1 MEDKQNQ
8 QFSIVLPEQNEQ
20 NLQNEYDS
28 NQNRNV
34 DKIQQKSNFSPNNK
48 ISASNFKGV
57 EICNLVKTETVFK
70 QNEILLTEHSSIP
83 HQNIKNVF
91 GDDQRERAVNV
102 KCLKIQRMEYFI
114 QQLQLQL
121 LKEKLNKSFLNE
133 AVFFLEVSVNSLKG
147 LGEQTYR
154 LRRIYQDFKTLDK
167 NLIQENNVKKL
178 NLNLPHFPFQKDP
191 KNLFDKEIFLK
202 IGEYLQTLCQNSK
215 IVDTDTFWQFFEI
228 SSNFHQGV
236 VKVKETFIKKRSGG
250 RFKKQCRGSCHTW
263 SVRYLAITSEG
274 LMYSK
279 TNRGINS
286 NIREILLFD
295 QNFNMEYG
303 KFQTG
308 KEQGI
313 VITTSTRKVRL
324 ECYSQFHFY
333 DVLAACKEAISLSPY
348 IEIHR
353 FDSFAPERKDAEC
366 KWFVDGYDYFKDLYY
381 DLKNAKSS
389 VYITD
394 WWLSPENY
402 LLRPVGEV
410 TNQES
415 RLDRV
420 LQSLGEKGVSIMII
434 LYKEPTIALTLDSAH
449 TKQHLKSLSNNIV
462 IMRHPDYILPFLW
475 SHHEKMVII
484 DQQIGYLGGL
494 DLCYGRFDTQNH
506 HLSDLPVA
514 QESEQFVFF
523 PGIDYSNARYKDF
536 ENVKNHT
543 VSNID
548 RQKQIRMPWHDVAMK
563 IVGEP
568 VKDMVRH
575 FIQYWNFC
583 KVDIY
588 SKDQKNIAQIIPK
601 KLKQQEEDQK
611 NKKPQLSK
619 MKNKLQGVLSTFTK
633 KMKNKLNI
641 LDSND
646 KLSNQQMQ
654 NETMKGQPG
663 QRRFIQYLAELKK
676 IPSEKNLQNFEHQ
689 DQEQQELI
697 QPEKNKDISIFQST
711 QPQEAFTENSKIV
724 NQGKPNS
731 NTMEKRNSIK
741 ESEIII
747 NKTDMF
753 EQKMQKIKRTQT
765 NIAFMIEEMS
775 EVDSEIQNNGNRT
788 QQQQNGQIK
797 LNTVPKSVSI
807 EQMEGIDEFLEGEN
821 INPLNQYN
829 SKMPNCSKFKNQE
842 IQIEIKPQTLQ
853 VVELKKKESKTLKK
867 IFQRRQKRED
877 SNSYKVLT
885 IGINLIEKIDN
896 LTDKEEEI
904 NFFQFN
910 DDDKNI
916 KVSEIIDQAQL
927 LSNNNAA
934 NNANSINPNTIS
946 NNFGIVKKPS
956 LWKTKVQE
964 KLMIEKRL
972 PLLQS
977 QATNIVTQNI
987 KNDELNQ
994 FYQIKYEAE
1003 QIEKSKINL
1012 NFVRYDQSG
1021 SCKCQMLR
1029 SGSSWSLGLKPDH
1042 TELSIQIAYIQLIA
1056 QAQSFIYIENQFFIS
1071 CTAGSVVKN
1080 QIAQAL
1086 IDRILLADKK
1096 GEDFFVCV
1104 VMPLLPGFAGEV
1116 NDSNAAV
1123 MKCQLHWEYF
1133 TISRG
1138 GGSIYEV
1145 LKQHVKDP
1153 FKYIRFFGLRNHGVL
1168 NNTPYSEIIYVHSK
1182 LMIVDDKFVIIGSA
1196 NINDRSMCGTR
1207 DSEIAMIVE
1216 DTKKVSCRL
1225 NGKYVMLNQFAH
1237 TFRMSLYQEHFGLT
1251 EQQAEDPLNSQL
1263 LSLISERAKK
1273 NTEIYREVFRC
1284 YPDDQVTYLNQLEPW
1299 QKERKQENY
1308 FQLKDEIK
1316 GHAVEL
1322 PLDFLKNENLNF
1334 TIRQKEYFVPVQSF
1348 LQATWKAIQ
1357 HSFTFFIC

>member
-1 MEDKQNQ
+1 MMGDKQSQ
-8 QFSIVLPEQNEQ
+8 QVSIFLPEQNGQ
-20 NLQNEYDS
+20 NLYHDQNQP
-28 NQNRNV
+28 QNKNI
-34 DKIQQKSNFSPNNK
+34 DKIRQQESTFSPNKK
-48 ISASNFKGV
+48 IATSVKQSNFKGV
-57 EICNLVKTETVFK
+57 EQSNIVRTETGIK
-70 QNEILLTEHSSIP
+70 QNEILFTEHSGVP
-83 HQNIKNVF
+83 HQNIKSGVQ
-91 GDDQRERAVNV
+91 DEQRERAVNV

-121 LKEKLNKSFLNE
+121 LKEKLKQSFLNE
-133 AVFFLEVSVNSLKG
+133 AVFFLEVSVYSLKG

-154 LRRIYQDFKTLDK
+154 LRRIYQDFKTLEK
-167 NLIQENNVKKL
+167 NLIQENNTKKL
-178 NLNLPHFPFQKDP
+178 NMNLPPFPFQKDP

-202 IGEYLQTLCQNSK
+202 IGEYLQVLCQNSK

-250 RFKKQCRGSCHTW
+250 RFKKQCRGCCHTW

-279 TNRGINS
+279 SNRGLNS

-308 KEQGI
+308 KEMGI

-366 KWFVDGYDYFKDLYY
+366 KWFVDGFDYFKDLYY

-420 LQSLGEKGVSIMII
+420 LQSLGEKGVNIMII

-506 HLSDLPVA
+506 HLSDLPVP
-514 QESEQFVFF
+514 EQNEQMVFF
-523 PGIDYSNARYKDF
+523 PGIDYSNARQKDF

-563 IVGEP
+563 VVGEP

-588 SKDQKNIAQIIPK
+588 SKDKKNIAQIIPK
-601 KLKQQEEDQK
+601 KHKQQEEDQK

-619 MKNKLQGVLSTFTK
+619 MRNKLQGVISTFTK
-633 KMKNKLNI
+633 KMKNKLNL

-646 KLSNQQMQ
+646 KLNNQQMQ

-663 QRRFIQYLAELKK
+663 QRRFMQYLAELKK
-676 IPSEKNLQNFEHQ
+676 IPSEKNLQNIENQ
-689 DQEQQELI
+689 DQEQQKLI
-697 QPEKNKDISIFQST
+697 QPEKNKDNISKHENT
-711 QPQEAFTENSKIV
+711 QQQQQQQQQQQLNYNSKD
-724 NQGKPNS
+724 
-731 NTMEKRNSIK
+731 KRNSIRD
-741 ESEIII
+741 SEIII
-747 NKTDMF
+747 DKADVF
-753 EQKMQKIKRTQT
+753 EQKMQKIKKTQT

-775 EVDSEIQNNGNRT
+775 EVDSEIQSSKIKV
-788 QQQQNGQIK
+788 QQQQNAHLK
-797 LNTVPKSVSI
+797 VNAVPESISI
-807 EQMEGIDEFLEGEN
+807 EQMEGIEEFFEGEN
-821 INPLNQYN
+821 INPIIRYN
-829 SKMPNCSKFKNQE
+829 NKMPNCSKLKIQE
-842 IQIEIKPQTLQ
+842 IKNELEPEELQ
-853 VVELKKKESKTLKK
+853 VVQLQKKESKTLKK
-867 IFQRRQKRED
+867 IFARKKNRAD
-877 SNSYKVLT
+877 SNSEKVIT

-896 LTDKEEEI
+896 LTDDDEEI

-910 DDDKNI
+910 GNDQNI
-916 KVSEIIDQAQL
+916 QVSEIIEQGQPI
-927 LSNNNAA
+927 SNNNAA
-934 NNANSINPNTIS
+934 NNANNINPNSIS
-946 NNFGIVKKPS
+946 LNNTGVVKKPS

-964 KLMIEKRL
+964 KLTSVKKS
-972 PLLQS
+972 PQLQS
-977 QATNIVTQNI
+977 QTTN
-987 KNDELNQ
+987 L
-994 FYQIKYEAE
+994 YEAE

-1153 FKYIRFFGLRNHGVL
+1153 FKYIKFFGLRNHGVL

-1216 DTKKVSCRL
+1216 DTKKVSCKL

-1251 EQQAEDPLNSQL
+1251 ESEAEDPLNPQL

-1299 QKERKQENY
+1299 QKERKPENY
-1308 FQLKDEIK
+1308 NELKDQIK

>member
-1 MEDKQNQ
+1 MEDKQSQ
-8 QFSIVLPEQNEQ
+8 QFSIVLPEQNGQ
-20 NLQNEYDS
+20 NFQNDQNS
-28 NQNRNV
+28 AQNRNF
-34 DKIQQKSNFSPNNK
+34 DKTKQESNFSPNKK
-48 ISASNFKGV
+48 IAANRKQSNFKGV
-57 EICNLVKTETVFK
+57 EISNLVKTETAIK
-70 QNEILLTEHSSIP
+70 QNEILFTEHSSVP
-83 HQNIKNVF
+83 HQNIKSVV
-91 GDDQRERAVNV
+91 GDEQRERAVNV

-133 AVFFLEVSVNSLKG
+133 AVFFIEVSVYSLKG

-154 LRRIYQDFKTLDK
+154 LRRIYQDFKNLDK
-167 NLIQENNVKKL
+167 NLIQENNSKKL
-178 NLNLPHFPFQKDP
+178 NLSLPQFPFQKDP
-191 KNLFDKEIFLK
+191 KNLFDKSVFLK
-202 IGEYLQTLCQNSK
+202 IGEYLQILCQNAK

-250 RFKKQCRGSCHTW
+250 RFKKQCRGCCHTW

-279 TNRGINS
+279 SNRGQNS

-313 VITTSTRKVRL
+313 VINTSTRKVRL

-420 LQSLGEKGVSIMII
+420 LQSLGEKGVNIMII

-506 HLSDLPVA
+506 HLCDLPVS
-514 QESEQFVFF
+514 QETEQTVFF
-523 PGIDYSNARYKDF
+523 PGIDYSNARFKDF

-563 IVGEP
+563 VVGEP

-601 KLKQQEEDQK
+601 KYKQQEEDQK

-646 KLSNQQMQ
+646 KLNNQQMQ

-663 QRRFIQYLAELKK
+663 QRRFMQYLAELKK
-676 IPSEKNLQNFEHQ
+676 IPSDKNLENYDNQ
-689 DQEQQELI
+689 DQEQHQLI
-697 QPEKNKDISIFQST
+697 QPDKNINMVDNNQKQGAII
-711 QPQEAFTENSKIV
+711 ENTKIT
-724 NQGKPNS
+724 NQGKIIQNPRD
-731 NTMEKRNSIK
+731 KRNSIK

-747 NKTDMF
+747 DQTDMF

-775 EVDSEIQNNGNRT
+775 EVDSEIQNSRA
-788 QQQQNGQIK
+788 QQQRNDFLK
-797 LNTVPKSVSI
+797 LNTVPESVSI
-807 EQMEGIDEFLEGEN
+807 EQMEGIEEFFEGEN
-821 INPLNQYN
+821 INPINRYN
-829 SKMPNCSKFKNQE
+829 NKMPNCSKFKNQE
-842 IQIEIKPQTLQ
+842 IQNELEPLEQQ
-853 VVELKKKESKTLKK
+853 AVQLKKKESKTLKK
-867 IFQRRQKRED
+867 IFQRREKRAD
-877 SNSYKVLT
+877 SNSQKVIT

-896 LTDKEEEI
+896 LIDKEEDI

-910 DDDKNI
+910 EDDQNI
-916 KVSEIIDQAQL
+916 KVSEIIDQAL
-927 LSNNNAA
+927 PPSYNNPTNNVNVANPNNN
-934 NNANSINPNTIS
+934 SVVNT
-946 NNFGIVKKPS
+946 GVVKKPS

-964 KLMIEKRL
+964 KLMLDKK
-972 PLLQS
+972 PASLQS
-977 QATNIVTQNI
+977 QTTST
-987 KNDELNQ
+987 
-994 FYQIKYEAE
+994 FEAE

-1012 NFVRYDQSG
+1012 NFVRYNQSG

-1056 QAQSFIYIENQFFIS
+1056 QSQSFIYIENQFFIS

-1153 FKYIRFFGLRNHGVL
+1153 FKYIKFFGLRNHGLL

-1182 LMIVDDKFVIIGSA
+1182 LMIVDDRFVIIGSA

-1225 NGKYVMLNQFAH
+1225 NGKHVMLNQFAH

-1251 EQQAEDPLNSQL
+1251 EQQAEDPLNPQL

-1299 QKERKQENY
+1299 QKERKTENY
-1308 FQLKDEIK
+1308 FELKDDIK

-1357 HSFTFFIC
+1357 HSFTFFIF